1 MKLQNQCIHI
11 KTNQE
16 ITLDILLFVI
26 IFRLKIENT
35 VPQDSGYY
43 MCKAS
48 NRGGEKN
55 STAYLHIKNGKKT
68 KKKCLNQNYLNF
80 LYIKIENI

>member
-1 MKLQNQCIHI
+1 MNQCIHI
-11 KTNQE
+11 KTNHE

-55 STAYLHIKNGKKT
+55 STAYGYTDFVISWFVFIWIH
-68 KKKCLNQNYLNF
+68 
-80 LYIKIENI
+80 